1 MTKLGYY
8 ADDSQIV
15 VLCARKFY
23 GNQNKIEIEITELNS
38 SRS

>member
-1 MTKLGYY
+1 MTKFGYY

-23 GNQNKIEIEITELNS
+23 GNKNKIEIEITELDNS
-38 SRS
+38 GS